1 MNDARVKEVL
11 AKLSDVLGKAG
22 YEIGA
27 VSIDAKNNLT
37 AAERDLLLDFQK
49 RLYALQLDL
58 KLAEKKS

>member
-1 MNDARVKEVL
+1 MNDARVQL
-11 AKLSDVLGKAG
+11 ALSEISDELGRCGFK
-22 YEIGA
+22 IGA

-37 AAERDLLLDFQK
+37 AAERDLLLEFQK